1 MTMAQRDEADRMVS
15 QQPTGSGADRPGRHG
30 KHNRAARREGQ
41 QARRTGKH
49 GTPEI
54 TAEMRANAR
63 ANPDSWLYVIDE
75 AFDPNGPVP
84 SWAVVGAYPV
94 NGAGDVVA
102 DFHPNDRYRP
112 SPKALGFPDPA
123 NDLEHL
129 LQLVRTEHRP
139 PSDLPKV
146 VLDATLFVY
155 AMSPV
160 QRTVIGFHNSDG
172 RVMVPAYTR
181 KSLVPREWPHA
192 RAVLGRDIVDLLGGH
207 PVAINPHDL
216 ITAVVPA
223 EHLLKAVADERR

>member
-15 QQPTGSGADRPGRHG
+15 QQPTGSGADRPGGHG
-30 KHNRAARREGQ
+30 KHDRAARREGR
-41 QARRTGKH
+41 QARRSGKH

-54 TAEMRANAR
+54 TAEMRHNAR
-63 ANPDSWLYVIDE
+63 ANPNSWLYVIDE

-94 NGAGDVVA
+94 NDAGDVVA

-112 SPKALGFPDPA
+112 SPKALGFPEPA

-146 VLDATLFVY
+146 VLDSTLFVY

-160 QRTVIGFHNSDG
+160 QRTVIGFHNTDG

-181 KSLVPREWPHA
+181 KALVPREWPHS
-192 RAVLGRDIVDLLGGH
+192 RAVLGRDVVDLLGGH

-223 EHLLKAVADERR
+223 EHLMKAIADERR